1 MYNKELVIGNVK
13 LNSNLVLAP
22 MAGITDRAFRIICEK
37 FNPGLVY
44 TEMISAKGLFYNDD
58 KTNQLLNMSD
68 EKRPIAVQIFGS
80 DVESM
85 KYAAKY
91 VSKYADIIDINMG
104 CPAPKVVKNGD
115 GSKLLLDLPKA
126 TEIIDAVVKNS
137 SVPVTV
143 KFRKG
148 WDDDHI
154 VATDIAKIAEEHGVS
169 AITIH
174 GRTRSEFY
182 SGNADWEIIKK
193 VKESV
198 NIPVIGN
205 GDVKSTDDVKKM
217 FELTGVDGIMIGRS
231 ALGNPWIFEKIRLEL
246 LDQKFDISNRDK
258 LNLIL
263 EQLNYEIIDKG
274 ERVAINEM
282 RKHISWY
289 IKNTKDAS
297 KIRDKIN
304 QIADRKELETTLT
317 EYFMTI

>member
-246 LDQKFDISNRDK
+246 LGQKFDISNRDK

>member
-205 GDVKSTDDVKKM
+205 GDVKSTDDVKEM

-246 LDQKFDISNRDK
+246 LGQKFDISNKDK